1 MDNLNNTTL
10 TSNDS
15 ISDDRRAFLK
25 KSTLLAGVTALSAKA
40 PFVFARTK
48 PTLRVMGT
56 HVTLQEDIRQ
66 KAMSDLG
73 INIVFEPSGEAEL
86 IQKASTQP
94 GSFDIYEQ
102 WTDSIRQLWQ
112 ASAIQPIETER
123 LHYWNEINA
132 LSKTGKVSPD
142 AHLGLGDAPHKIL
155 NVQTDGSLGQEFTG
169 KISFLP
175 YVHNVDSF
183 GYNTNKVT
191 KGIPYETESWA
202 WLLDEKYQGKVA
214 IVNSPT
220 IGIFDLAL
228 AASSKGLIQ
237 FDNMADMTQDEIDGL
252 FSILIDYKK
261 QHHFAGFWN
270 SVPQSIDYM
279 LHDRVYL
286 ESMFSPAVSS
296 LNGQGIPVTY
306 AAPREGYRAWHGV
319 MCLSSECEGHVKD
332 VAYDYMNW
340 WLSGW
345 AGAFIAR
352 QGYYISTPERSRP
365 LLNDNEWAY
374 WYEGKETTTP
384 LHGTDGRISIKAGE
398 VRTGGSYTKRLSNIA
413 IWNTVMPNYDYS
425 LQKWYEFLLA

>member
-1 MDNLNNTTL
+1 MTGQQK
-10 TSNDS
+10 TSSGISES
-15 ISDDRRAFLK
+15 ISEDRRDFLK
-25 KSTLLAGVTALSAKA
+25 KSTLLAGMSALSSKA

-48 PTLRVMGT
+48 TTLRVMGT

-73 INIVFEPSGEAEL
+73 IDIIFEPGGEAEL
-86 IQKASTQP
+86 IQKACTQP

-112 ASAIQPIETER
+112 ASAIQPIDTER
-123 LHYWNEINA
+123 LTYWAEINS
-132 LSKTGKVSPD
+132 LSKTGKVSPE
-142 AHLGLGDAPHKIL
+142 AHIGLGDAPHKIL
-155 NVQTDGSLGQEFTG
+155 NVQADGSLGQEFTG
-169 KISFLP
+169 KISFVP

-183 GYNTNKVT
+183 GYNTNKVK

-202 WLLDEKYQGKVA
+202 WLLDKQYQGKVA

-228 AASSKGLIQ
+228 AAESQGLIQ
-237 FDNMADMTQDEIDGL
+237 FNDMSDMSQSEIDKL
-252 FSILIDYKK
+252 FSILLDYKK
-261 QHHFAGFWN
+261 QQHFAGFWN

-279 LHDRVYL
+279 LQDRVYL
-286 ESMFSPAVSS
+286 ESMFSPAVST

-319 MCLSSECEGHVKD
+319 MCLSSECQDHVKD
-332 VAYDYMNW
+332 AAYDYMNW

-345 AGAFIAR
+345 PGAYIAR
-352 QGYYISTPERSRP
+352 QGYYISTPGRSKP
-365 LLNDNEWAY
+365 LLSKNEWGY
-374 WYEGKETTTP
+374 WYEGKETAVP
-384 LHGTDGRISIKAGE
+384 LKGTDGKVSVQAGDI
-398 VRTGGSYTKRLSNIA
+398 RTGGAYIKRLSNIA